1 MNKNNQAIIDGTIE
15 YIFPEKHVSDG
26 FNIREFVVN
35 TGGQYPQTIICQLTN
50 SRCDLIIGK
59 HIGDKVL
66 AHVNIRGRKAKGET
80 KYYNQI
86 DCWKLE
92 KI

>member
-1 MNKNNQAIIDGTIE
+1 MENNSAIIDGVIE
-15 YIFPEKHVSDG
+15 HIFDEKNVAQN
-26 FNIREFVVN
+26 FNIREFVIN

-59 HIGDKVL
+59 RVGDKVL
-66 AHVNIRGRKAKGET
+66 AHVNLRGRKIQGP
-80 KYYNQI
+80 KYFNQI